1 MSPSDR
7 TTDDPAAA
15 APRPTAPTTAGLGPA
30 DVVTAMLGAI
40 DELDWDTL
48 RGCFAATVATDYTSL
63 WGGEPETL
71 PIDDL
76 IGRWQDLAHGYDA
89 TQHLTG
95 PILTRPAGQDR
106 ATCTTT
112 VRGYHHLVEGESRGT
127 WMVAGR
133 YTMDLA
139 RQASPGDA
147 GGSRGSGGPG
157 GSDGWAIAGITLSV
171 AYEDGDRGLVDVALQ
186 RSAEGRGGRTALRPT

>member
-7 TTDDPAAA
+7 TTDDPATAGPRPA
-15 APRPTAPTTAGLGPA
+15 APRAAGLGPA

-40 DELDWDTL
+40 DELDWDAL
-48 RGCFAATVATDYTSL
+48 RACFASTVDTDYTSL

-133 YTMDLA
+133 YTMDLT
-139 RQASPGDA
+139 RQA
-147 GGSRGSGGPG
+147 GSGGSG
-157 GSDGWAIAGITLSV
+157 GWAIAGITLSV

-186 RSAEGRGGRTALRPT
+186 RSAEGRGGRTALRPA